1 MIRPASMRNAYI
13 FDIRFSELYRHDKSF
28 VGYTLR
34 GGMTMLRSLLE
45 WFTRIPLEV
54 QYLVLPLA
62 LIALLCFFP
71 FRCKLSWLVTVL
83 IAAAYLS
90 ILHLSG
96 VWEMAAGY
104 YTRFLLDLLLVTA
117 AFFAFRKLRGKPFLP
132 RLTPLRIAGTAV
144 CAMLWIFLL
153 ILSVNCLR
161 AYRYEEEPIRL
172 QFPFRNGTFLI
183 NDGGDGT
190 ISSLVNYHY
199 QDEQNTRLGYSRAER
214 YANDIVE
221 LDVWGFEGRHFG
233 RERRLEDYHI
243 YDEVV
248 YSPCD
253 GVVSTVQ
260 EGYPDIQPNTAV
272 TDTGNGVAIRT
283 GDVYVMLWHLK
294 KGSILVRPGDTVHA
308 GDPLG
313 RIGNSGI
320 TQTPHLHIHAAR
332 VHFLYGVGVPVVYD
346 DKNPVKNRIMRVST
360 DGSGG

>member
-1 MIRPASMRNAYI
+1 
-13 FDIRFSELYRHDKSF
+13 
-28 VGYTLR
+28 
-34 GGMTMLRSLLE
+34 
-45 WFTRIPLEV
+45 
-54 QYLVLPLA
+54 
-62 LIALLCFFP
+62 
-71 FRCKLSWLVTVL
+71 
-83 IAAAYLS
+83 
-90 ILHLSG
+90 
-96 VWEMAAGY
+96 
-104 YTRFLLDLLLVTA
+104 
-117 AFFAFRKLRGKPFLP
+117 
-132 RLTPLRIAGTAV
+132 
-144 CAMLWIFLL
+144 MLWIFLL

-172 QFPFRNGTFLI
+172 QFPFRKGTFLI

-294 KGSILVRPGDTVHA
+294 KGSIRPTKATPYMRESPGSHRQFGDHT
-308 GDPLG
+308 
-313 RIGNSGI
+313 
-320 TQTPHLHIHAAR
+320 TPHLHIHAAR

-346 DKNPVKNRIMRVST
+346 DKNPVKNRIMRGINRRQRRRKRTS
-360 DGSGG
+360 